1 MYQLRAVRICLAI
14 CRLAIL
20 PIFGVTLTLTNSS
33 CCVEKAT
40 HVVHLGEVDRLQV
53 LIESPLVGL
62 VELVPVLQQV
72 LLAIL
77 LKG

>member
-1 MYQLRAVRICLAI
+1 M
-14 CRLAIL
+14 
-20 PIFGVTLTLTNSS
+20 TLTNRSRS
-33 CCVEKAT
+33 RREKAT

-53 LIESPLVGL
+53 LVESPLVGL

-72 LLAIL
+72 LLAEL

>member
-1 MYQLRAVRICLAI
+1 MARPFLGRLCCLELGVI
-14 CRLAIL
+14 LAL
-20 PIFGVTLTLTNSS
+20 ANSS
-33 CCVEKAT
+33 SRCAEKAT

-53 LIESPLVGL
+53 LVESPLVGL

-72 LLAIL
+72 LLAEL